1 MPVDS
6 PVRRMDCDAIHLEV
20 NRDLRPADEP
30 PGHGRPDLAVGETSV
45 ILLHPPLPLV
55 GISIGMEREHRQNDG
70 LADGRPD
77 PGGQGLELAGVHAVG
92 EGDVLVDIHRDQPYG
107 RRTFPV
113 QCAVRARERPGKAY
127 TVRTGKMQSLR

>member
-30 PGHGRPDLAVGETSV
+30 PGHGRA
-45 ILLHPPLPLV
+45 
-55 GISIGMEREHRQNDG
+55 
-70 LADGRPD
+70 D